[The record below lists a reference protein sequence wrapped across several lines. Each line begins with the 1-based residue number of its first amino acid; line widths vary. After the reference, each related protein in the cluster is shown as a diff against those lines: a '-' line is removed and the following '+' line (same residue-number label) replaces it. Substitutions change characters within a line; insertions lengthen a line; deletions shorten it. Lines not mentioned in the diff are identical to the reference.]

1 MAKLVGGA
9 GWVVVGGATPPWRW
23 VSFIPT
29 KPSTPISRTART
41 TPITVRRPRGLRRNR
56 LDEEALPLTFTRLCR
71 NVTPGWRL
79 PQESRH
85 GKFGQPNQHIED
97 GHERPE

>member
-1 MAKLVGGA
+1 
-9 GWVVVGGATPPWRW
+9 
-23 VSFIPT
+23 
-29 KPSTPISRTART
+29 
-41 TPITVRRPRGLRRNR
+41 LRRNR
-56 LDEEALPLTFTRLCR
+56 LDEEALPLTFTRLCG
-71 NVTPGWRL
+71 NVTPGWGL